1 MRYGGSPEAVSQ
13 QLEHDSTDPLAAA
26 LARLFDVTWTTRAGD
41 KEYFRRSVSL
51 ADLAR
56 VLPAMLDSATGHQR
70 NMTCRIGF

>member
-1 MRYGGSPEAVSQ
+1 LNNVGLADLVANTPEQYV
-13 QLEHDSTDPLAAA
+13 ELAAA

-51 ADLAR
+51 TDLAR
-56 VLPAMLDSATGHQR
+56 VLPAMLDSAPGHQR